1 MGGKCR
7 KKLFIKCSSKR
18 QIVKKITHKKRH
30 ANIGEKAIKTAK
42 MVRAALISF

>member
-18 QIVKKITHKKRH
+18 QIVKKITQKRH
-30 ANIGEKAIKTAK
+30 ANISEKAKKTAK